1 MMWPDATP
9 SPPPLP
15 RAPRAE
21 CEAATE
27 MCLFMVPIGTAPLKG
42 IVLLGTQRGRDLVL
56 WRRAVARRDPT
67 VGGALVEGIVV
78 PSHPP
83 FHSHALCIDR
93 TSRTGP
99 PVGGWRVLWRGDGG
113 DTHRA

>member
-1 MMWPDATP
+1 MRPRATP

-67 VGGALVEGIVV
+67 VGGALVEGIVL
-78 PSHPP
+78 PPHHPEHP
-83 FHSHALCIDR
+83 HALRIDH

-99 PVGGWRVLWRGDGG
+99 PVGVWSVRGRCGG
-113 DTHRA
+113 DDTHQA

>member
-1 MMWPDATP
+1 MWPDATP

-67 VGGALVEGIVV
+67 VGGALVEGIVSTAKAV
-78 PSHPP
+78 
-83 FHSHALCIDR
+83 CIPR
-93 TSRTGP
+93 
-99 PVGGWRVLWRGDGG
+99 LFF
-113 DTHRA
+113 